1 MILNI
6 KNLNIA
12 FGDKKNIVENFN
24 CQLQAGKITAL
35 IGESGSGKSSIALAI
50 LNLLNHA
57 KIDGEIIFAKQN
69 LLKLPQ
75 KELAKIRGKNIALI
89 FQDANSALNP
99 LHKIHHQI
107 SEAITIHQT
116 KINKITLKKRLEEL
130 FKMVEL
136 EELIARPNCYPHQLS
151 GGQKQRVM
159 IAIALA
165 NNPQILIADEPT
177 TALDSRV
184 QNEILNLLKKL
195 TQNFNLA
202 VLLITHNRKIVA
214 KLADEII
221 EIGSRINN
229 ISNINY
235 ARKINDNNHKTII
248 EVKNLSVLNKKSFLN
263 QNINFNVKSG
273 CNLGIIGASGSGKT
287 TLALALL
294 NILRSTLHI
303 KGEIKFFDQK
313 NWQKNNFELRKLV
326 QIIFQDPFASLNPR
340 MIAKDIVS
348 EGLKISGLKKGDI
361 EIQVTKIFKKLHLNL
376 DLLNSYPNQLS
387 GGQRQRIAI
396 ARALIINPQ
405 ILILDEPTSALDFV
419 TQKEI
424 LALLN
429 EIQYYQK
436 ITYIIISHDLEVV
449 ENIADEVAIISE
461 GKFSEIGKSNEMI
474 KKYQQTFNE

>member
-1 MILNI
+1 
-6 KNLNIA
+6 
-12 FGDKKNIVENFN
+12 
-24 CQLQAGKITAL
+24 
-35 IGESGSGKSSIALAI
+35 
-50 LNLLNHA
+50 
-57 KIDGEIIFAKQN
+57 
-69 LLKLPQ
+69 
-75 KELAKIRGKNIALI
+75 
-89 FQDANSALNP
+89 
-99 LHKIHHQI
+99 
-107 SEAITIHQT
+107 
-116 KINKITLKKRLEEL
+116 
-130 FKMVEL
+130 MVEL
-136 EELIARPNCYPHQLS
+136 EELIARPSCYPHQLS

-294 NILRSTLHI
+294 NLLRSTLHI

-348 EGLKISGLKKGDI
+348 EGLKISGLKKSDI

-424 LALLN
+424 LSLLN
-429 EIQYYQK
+429 EIQYHQK